1 MPIGNLGHQP
11 PPFFRQG
18 VPPWVKLAL
27 CVILAVLLMLGDVR
41 WGIAQPLRMVVS
53 VLIYPLQALA
63 LAPIELTRRSA
74 NFFQSRDSV
83 QREAI
88 TAREKALTQS
98 AKAVQVDQLL
108 LENQRLRALL
118 EMRDRQ
124 GLSAR
129 GAQVIYQAA
138 DPYSRKLILDQGQLQ
153 GLQAGSPVMDEN
165 GIVGQI
171 TRAYPMVSELTLITD
186 RDHAIPVLNVRN
198 GLRGVAYGD
207 SDGSDMIELRYM
219 ATNAD
224 IQEGDMLTTSGI
236 DGVFPPGL
244 PVARVAR
251 VERRS
256 ESIFARILCQP
267 IALTQGVRNVMVI
280 TPLGTLLPDRPKAE
294 GEAPARKGARR

>member
-1 MPIGNLGHQP
+1 MPIGTLGHQP

-41 WGIAQPLRMVVS
+41 WGIAQPLRTVVS

-74 NFFQSRDSV
+74 HFFQSRDSV

-118 EMRDRQ
+118 EMRDRL

-153 GLQAGSPVMDEN
+153 GLQAGSLVMDES
-165 GIVGQI
+165 GVVGQI

-236 DGVFPPGL
+236 DGVFPSGL

-267 IALTQGVRNVMVI
+267 IALTQGVRHVMVI
-280 TPLGTLLPDRPKAE
+280 TPLGTLLPERPKAE
-294 GEAPARKGARR
+294 AEAPVRKGARR

>member
-1 MPIGNLGHQP
+1 MPIGTLGNEP
-11 PPFFRQG
+11 RPFFRQG
-18 VPPWVKLAL
+18 LPAPLKLLL
-27 CVILAVLLMLGDVR
+27 CLLVSVLLMMGDAR
-41 WGIAQPLRMVVS
+41 WGMTQPIRTVLS
-53 VLIYPLQALA
+53 VLLYPVQLLA
-63 LAPIELTRRSA
+63 LAPVELVRRSA
-74 NFFQSRDSV
+74 DFFQTRDSV
-83 QREAI
+83 QREA
-88 TAREKALTQS
+88 TQAKEKALVQS
-98 AKAVQVDQLL
+98 ARAVQVDQLL

-118 EMRDRQ
+118 DMRERR
-124 GLSAR
+124 GLSAT
-129 GAQVIYQAA
+129 GAQVIYEAA
-138 DPYSRKLILDQGQLQ
+138 DPFNRKLILDRGTTQ
-153 GLQAGSPVMDEN
+153 GLKAGSPVMDEN

-171 TRAYPMVSELTLITD
+171 TRALPFVSELTLITD

-280 TPLGTLLPDRPKAE
+280 TPLGTPLPDRPKAE

>member
-1 MPIGNLGHQP
+1 MPIGTLGHQP

-138 DPYSRKLILDQGQLQ
+138 DPFSRKLILDQGQLQ

>member
-1 MPIGNLGHQP
+1 
-11 PPFFRQG
+11 
-18 VPPWVKLAL
+18 LAL

-41 WGIAQPLRMVVS
+41 WGIAQPLRTVVS

-138 DPYSRKLILDQGQLQ
+138 DPFSRKLILDQGQLQ

>member
-1 MPIGNLGHQP
+1 
-11 PPFFRQG
+11 
-18 VPPWVKLAL
+18 LAL

-41 WGIAQPLRMVVS
+41 WGIAQPLRLVVS

>member
-27 CVILAVLLMLGDVR
+27 CVVLSVLLMLGDVR
-41 WGIAQPLRMVVS
+41 WGITQPLRTVVS
-53 VLIYPLQALA
+53 VLIYPLQAIA

-74 NFFQSRDSV
+74 DFVQSRDSV
-83 QREAI
+83 QREAQS
-88 TAREKALTQS
+88 AREKALTQS

-108 LENQRLRALL
+108 IENQRLRALL
-118 EMRDRQ
+118 EMRERR
-124 GLSAR
+124 GLAAR

-138 DPYSRKLILDQGQLQ
+138 DPFSRKLILDQGLMQ

-207 SDGSDMIELRYM
+207 SDGLDMIELRYM

-224 IQEGDMLTTSGI
+224 IQEGDLLTTSGI
-236 DGVFPPGL
+236 DGVFPAGL
-244 PVARVAR
+244 PVARVAKI
-251 VERRS
+251 ERRS
-256 ESIFARILCQP
+256 ESIFARIWCQP
-267 IALTQGVRNVMVI
+267 IALTQGVRHVMVI
-280 TPLGTLLPDRPKAE
+280 TPIGPPLPERPKDE
-294 GEAPARKGARR
+294 PEPPVKKGGRK

>member
-1 MPIGNLGHQP
+1 MPIGTLGHQP

>member
-1 MPIGNLGHQP
+1 M
-11 PPFFRQG
+11 
-18 VPPWVKLAL
+18 PPWVKLLL
-27 CVILAVLLMLGDVR
+27 CLILAVLLMLGDVR
-41 WGIAQPLRMVVS
+41 WGITQPLRTVVS

-63 LAPIELTRRSA
+63 LAPIELTRRGA
-74 NFFQSRDSV
+74 GFFQSRDSV
-83 QREAI
+83 QREAV